1 MERLCLAA
9 KELNIPLE
17 LNLLGLRANRTYP
30 SERFFRIAGASG
42 CTVVAGLDAHSADGI
57 FQPGTC
63 ADYRALVE
71 RCGLTVT
78 DRIPLKEPFGGFG
91 H

>member
-30 SERFFRIAGASG
+30 SERFFRIAKACGS
-42 CTVVAGLDAHSADGI
+42 TIVAGSTRTTPNASSSPRPSSRTKNSS
-57 FQPGTC
+57 QP
-63 ADYRALVE
+63 AA
-71 RCGLTVT
+71 
-78 DRIPLKEPFGGFG
+78 
-91 H
+91 